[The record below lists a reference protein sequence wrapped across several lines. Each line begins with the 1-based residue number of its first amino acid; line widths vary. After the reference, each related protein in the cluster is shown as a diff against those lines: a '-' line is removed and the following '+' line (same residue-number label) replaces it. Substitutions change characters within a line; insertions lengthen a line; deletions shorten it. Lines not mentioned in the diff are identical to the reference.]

1 MGYTEAD
8 LSPIS
13 RREGSGKG
21 AIGVCEGDF
30 LEAFWCSDYLS
41 DPWWEPSEGVEV
53 TFPRKLRPDTRLAC
67 RPWSFPRS
75 KSGSVF
81 SRIVLTLSPSSKLED
96 MAWPWKN

>member
-53 TFPRKLRPDTRLAC
+53 TLPQETQTRHKAGMQALEL
-67 RPWSFPRS
+67 S
-75 KSGSVF
+75 K
-81 SRIVLTLSPSSKLED
+81 K
-96 MAWPWKN
+96 